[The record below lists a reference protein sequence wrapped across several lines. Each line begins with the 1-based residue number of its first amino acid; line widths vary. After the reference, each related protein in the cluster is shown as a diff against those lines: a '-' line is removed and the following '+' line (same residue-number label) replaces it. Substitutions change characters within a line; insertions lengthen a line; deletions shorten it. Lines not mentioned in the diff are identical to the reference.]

1 MIVEKSSGH
10 IGALGESWHAITG
23 PELDTEIAKA
33 ANFSNVNESQI
44 TDALRNGKEICTGEY
59 TWKEGNAM
67 AKIRQS
73 R

>member
-1 MIVEKSSGH
+1 MRVEKSTGH
-10 IGALGESWHAITG
+10 IGGLGESWKAITG

-33 ANFSNVNESQI
+33 ATFSNVNQAQI
-44 TDALRNGKEICTGEY
+44 TEAIRNGKAVYTGEY
-59 TWKEGNAM
+59 TWKDGNAM